1 MKSVVEHQ
9 EVAKEE
15 AAVKTI
21 RAQETDMGASM

>member
-1 MKSVVEHQ
+1 VEHQ

-21 RAQETDMGASM
+21 RAQETDMGASMWL